1 MGTLIGAI
9 AGLWLGH
16 GFGGLLLGALCGFA
30 FDSWRRMR
38 HVARPRP
45 RASADRGFVEPLF
58 ALLGA
63 VAKSDGR
70 VSEREIAV
78 AERLMQRMQLDA
90 GWRARAVASFDAG
103 KRPGFQAASAIEQL
117 RRWCGGYRDRAF
129 PILDVMVETVVAE
142 GPPTPA
148 KQALLRQL
156 AAALRISE
164 IELMMLMA
172 MKGHAWSQ
180 QAGAG
185 PGARPGGRGYVPPRQ
200 AHQGPDPYA
209 VLGITRD
216 ADDAAVKRAYRK
228 LMSQHHPDRLGNL
241 PDDLRRRAEERA
253 SAVNAAYD
261 RIKEQRGFK

>member
-1 MGTLIGAI
+1 MGIVIGAI
-9 AGLWLGH
+9 LGLWLGH
-16 GFGGLLLGALCGFA
+16 GFGGLLIGAMLGFGYDA
-30 FDSWRRMR
+30 WRKASRYTAR
-38 HVARPRP
+38 ARP
-45 RASADRGFVEPLF
+45 ADRGYVEPLF

-78 AERLMQRMQLDA
+78 AENLMRHQQLDSE
-90 GWRARAVASFDAG
+90 WRKRAVASFDAG
-103 KRPGFQAASAIEQL
+103 KQPGFQAATAIEQL
-117 RRWCGGYRDRAF
+117 RQWSGGNRDRAF
-129 PILDVMVETVVAE
+129 PIVDVVVETVLAE

-156 AAALRISE
+156 AAALRISD

-172 MKGHAWSQ
+172 MKGHAWTQ
-180 QAGAG
+180 Q
-185 PGARPGGRGYVPPRQ
+185 PGARRPGGGHAPPRQ
-200 AHQGPDPYA
+200 QQGPDPYA
-209 VLGITRD
+209 VLGITTD
-216 ADDAAVKRAYRK
+216 VDDAAVKRAYRK

-253 SAVNAAYD
+253 SAINAAYD